1 MIYMLRVNQMANNT
15 CTNLCPFDNRNCM
28 CQFCEKQCN
37 NGLNCSD
44 CQFYNKIMHSIYLC
58 TGFDGDLDKYIENWR
73 QGKID
78 E

>member
-1 MIYMLRVNQMANNT
+1 
-15 CTNLCPFDNRNCM
+15 M

-44 CQFYNKIMHSIYLC
+44 CQFHNKIMHSIYLC